1 MILKLSVLIEFIFII
16 EFNAYFMNKKIII
29 IPIIVILGIVVVSF
43 SSNETNE
50 KKNILFHITLAD
62 PDLYIN
68 GVYTEEFI
76 LEKGEYFFRF
86 VPNGSSPKI
95 LSITLNG
102 NTFDYSEDFDLI
114 GTPHQTGN
122 SEYFTWN
129 YDGQKNIINL
139 EMQKVSI
146 TINPNGETN
155 GSVSV
160 DILEN

>member
-1 MILKLSVLIEFIFII
+1 MDVLL
-16 EFNAYFMNKKIII
+16 NKKIII
-29 IPIIVILGIVVVSF
+29 IPIVIILAIVVVSF
-43 SSNETNE
+43 PSNETSE
-50 KKNILFHITLAD
+50 KNNILFHVTLAD

-68 GVYTEEFI
+68 GLYTEEFT

-95 LSITLNG
+95 LTITLSG
-102 NTFDYSEDFDLI
+102 NTFDYSEDFELI
-114 GTPHQTGN
+114 GTQHQTGI
-122 SEYFTWN
+122 SEYFTWD
-129 YDGQKNIINL
+129 YDGQKNIIIS

-146 TINPNGETN
+146 TINPNGETI